1 MHPPARTV
9 CAALVS
15 ATRTLG
21 IEGVRPYRRSRR
33 SSASERALVHG
44 DTELYDPFDGRAAA
58 GVEVAAS
65 APGLAVVTAKKR
77 SESSARRACRK
88 AEQRNHQPHSH
99 FQK

>member
-9 CAALVS
+9 CAALLS

-58 GVEVAAS
+58 GVEVAAN
-65 APGLAVVTAKKR
+65 APGLARHHREEALGIVCAARVPQGRAA
-77 SESSARRACRK
+77 ES
-88 AEQRNHQPHSH
+88 
-99 FQK
+99 